1 MEETNRQIED
11 KKERRRL
18 ANKKYRDA
26 NKAKYAELV
35 KKHYWEHINEPEFKQ
50 KIKDKAKRF
59 RDKNKNKKPEYILIT
74 LET

>member
-1 MEETNRQIED
+1 MED
-11 KKERRRL
+11 KKVARRL

-50 KIKDKAKRF
+50 RLQDKAKRF
-59 RDKNKNKKPEYILIT
+59 RNKNIKPEYILIT